1 MDEQQLSNLKN
12 ELSKIRDNIGQVY
25 SQDSNNQTKEEI
37 SNELQSSW
45 RKFKELLQDAP
56 IENKDILLD
65 ELGADFFNGL
75 SDRCVTDRADN
86 FIMILEGYI
95 SGIQTHL
102 NEKDYDTLNQSNIR
116 SGLVSSIEEY
126 GEDRSSEP
134 MIETYREEAYYIIR
148 KLGTRIDINPED
160 FIMQYKTAFD
170 RILEHSHENINE
182 LLKNDRVSLINEIE
196 NLLPE
201 SEKEAFKNSLK
212 EGAPT
217 LEQQEEDSKKFMDSQ
232 KNQDDSKD
240 IKPLNT
246 DFKMI

>member
-1 MDEQQLSNLKN
+1 MNEEQLSTLKN
-12 ELSKIRDNIGQVY
+12 KLSDIRNRISQTN

-37 SNELQSSW
+37 SSELQASW

-75 SDRCVTDRADN
+75 SNKCITDRADN

-116 SGLVSSIEEY
+116 SGLVGSLEEY
-126 GEDRSSEP
+126 GEERSSQP

-170 RILEHSHENINE
+170 RILEHSHENING

-201 SEKEAFKNSLK
+201 TEKEAFKNSLK

-217 LEQQEEDSKKFMDSQ
+217 LEQQEEDSKKFMGSQ
-232 KNQDDSKD
+232 KAQDDLTD

-246 DFKMI
+246 DFRMI

>member
-1 MDEQQLSNLKN
+1 MDEEQLSTLKDK
-12 ELSKIRDNIGQVY
+12 LSDIRNRIGQIN
-25 SQDSNNQTKEEI
+25 SKDSNNQTKEEI

-45 RKFKELLQDAP
+45 KKFKELLQDAP

-65 ELGADFFNGL
+65 ELGTDFFNGL

-116 SGLVSSIEEY
+116 SGLVGPLEEY
-126 GEDRSSEP
+126 GEDRSSQP

-160 FIMQYKTAFD
+160 FIIQYKRAFD
-170 RILEHSHENINE
+170 RILEHSHENIND
-182 LLKNDRVSLINEIE
+182 LLKADRISLIHEIE

-201 SEKEAFKNSLK
+201 TEKEAFKNSLK

-217 LEQQEEDSKKFMDSQ
+217 LEQQEKDSKKFMDSQ
-232 KNQDDSKD
+232 NQDDL
-240 IKPLNT
+240 PLNT
-246 DFKMI
+246 DFRMI

>member
-1 MDEQQLSNLKN
+1 MNEEQLSTLKN
-12 ELSKIRDNIGQVY
+12 KLSDIRNRISQTN

-37 SNELQSSW
+37 SNELQASW

-56 IENKDILLD
+56 IENKDVLLD
-65 ELGADFFNGL
+65 ELSADFFNGL

-86 FIMILEGYI
+86 FIMILDGYI
-95 SGIQTHL
+95 SEIQTHL

-116 SGLVSSIEEY
+116 SGLVGSLEEY
-126 GEDRSSEP
+126 GEERSSQP

-148 KLGTRIDINPED
+148 KLGTGIDINPED

-170 RILEHSHENINE
+170 RLLEQSHENINE

-201 SEKEAFKNSLK
+201 TEKEAFKNSLK

-232 KNQDDSKD
+232 KEQDDLKD

-246 DFKMI
+246 DFRMI

>member
-1 MDEQQLSNLKN
+1 MNEEQLSTLKN
-12 ELSKIRDNIGQVY
+12 KLSDIRNRISQTN

-37 SNELQSSW
+37 SNELQTSW
-45 RKFKELLQDAP
+45 KKFKELLQDAP
-56 IENKDILLD
+56 IENKDVLLD
-65 ELGADFFNGL
+65 ELSADFFNGL
-75 SDRCVTDRADN
+75 SNRCVTDRADN
-86 FIMILEGYI
+86 FIMILDGYI
-95 SGIQTHL
+95 SEIQTHL

-116 SGLVSSIEEY
+116 SGLVGSLEEY
-126 GEDRSSEP
+126 GEERSSQP

-170 RILEHSHENINE
+170 RLLEQSHENINE

-201 SEKEAFKNSLK
+201 TEKEAFKNSLK

-232 KNQDDSKD
+232 QNQDDLKD

-246 DFKMI
+246 DFRMI

>member
-75 SDRCVTDRADN
+75 SDRCVTDRVDN

-102 NEKDYDTLNQSNIR
+102 NEKDYDGNCSYFNCLCRPLGFIPSF
-116 SGLVSSIEEY
+116 
-126 GEDRSSEP
+126 GE
-134 MIETYREEAYYIIR
+134 IVYRE
-148 KLGTRIDINPED
+148 K
-160 FIMQYKTAFD
+160 
-170 RILEHSHENINE
+170 
-182 LLKNDRVSLINEIE
+182 
-196 NLLPE
+196 
-201 SEKEAFKNSLK
+201 
-212 EGAPT
+212 
-217 LEQQEEDSKKFMDSQ
+217 
-232 KNQDDSKD
+232 
-240 IKPLNT
+240 
-246 DFKMI
+246 

>member
-12 ELSKIRDNIGQVY
+12 ELSKIRENIGQAY

-37 SNELQSSW
+37 SSELQSSW

-75 SDRCVTDRADN
+75 SNRCVTDRADN
-86 FIMILEGYI
+86 FIMILDGYI
-95 SGIQTHL
+95 GEIQTHL

-116 SGLVSSIEEY
+116 SGLVGSLEEY
-126 GEDRSSEP
+126 GEERSSQP

-170 RILEHSHENINE
+170 RLLEQSHENINE

-196 NLLPE
+196 NLLP
-201 SEKEAFKNSLK
+201 
-212 EGAPT
+212 GT
-217 LEQQEEDSKKFMDSQ
+217 EQQEEYSKKFMDSQ
-232 KNQDDSKD
+232 KEQDDLKD

-246 DFKMI
+246 DFRMI

>member
-1 MDEQQLSNLKN
+1 MNEEQLSTLKN
-12 ELSKIRDNIGQVY
+12 KLSDIRNRISQTN

-37 SNELQSSW
+37 SSELQASW

-56 IENKDILLD
+56 IENKDFLLD

-75 SDRCVTDRADN
+75 SNRCVTDRADN
-86 FIMILEGYI
+86 FIMILDGYI
-95 SGIQTHL
+95 GEIQTHL

-116 SGLVSSIEEY
+116 SGLVGSLEEY
-126 GEDRSSEP
+126 GEERSSQP

-170 RILEHSHENINE
+170 RILEQSHENINE

-201 SEKEAFKNSLK
+201 TEKEAFKNSLK

-232 KNQDDSKD
+232 KEQDDLKD

-246 DFKMI
+246 DFRMI